1 MSNNDKQKKILI
13 VDDEE
18 DMRGILSDKLSTC
31 GFSVL
36 LAKDGEE
43 GLKMALENRPLIV
56 LLDIAMPNM
65 DGLQMLEKLR
75 HDEWGNNVP
84 VILLTNISDMHK
96 IEEAQKLGIQEYM
109 LKAEWKMAQIVDRVK
124 EIVSAK

>member
-1 MSNNDKQKKILI
+1 MTNSGNQKKILI

-18 DMRGILSDKLSTC
+18 DMREILSDKFLTC
-31 GFSVL
+31 GFSVV

-43 GLKMALENRPLIV
+43 GLRMALESHPLVI
-56 LLDIAMPNM
+56 LLDIAMPKM

-84 VILLTNISDMHK
+84 VVLLTNISDMQK
-96 IEEAQKLGIQEYM
+96 IDEAQKLGIQEYM

-124 EIVSAK
+124 EIINK